1 VLANI
6 ARDLLPRRYGACVPL
21 PTAMAVPFLVGA
33 NFAVDMCVGSL
44 VVFAWRR
51 ADGEEAALLV
61 PAVASGF
68 ICGDGMWTFPS
79 SLLSLAKVKPPVCM
93 KFTPGTD

>member
-1 VLANI
+1 
-6 ARDLLPRRYGACVPL
+6 
-21 PTAMAVPFLVGA
+21 
-33 NFAVDMCVGSL
+33 MCVGSL
-44 VVFAWRR
+44 VVFAWHR
-51 ADGEEAALLV
+51 ADGE
-61 PAVASGF
+61 AVASSGF